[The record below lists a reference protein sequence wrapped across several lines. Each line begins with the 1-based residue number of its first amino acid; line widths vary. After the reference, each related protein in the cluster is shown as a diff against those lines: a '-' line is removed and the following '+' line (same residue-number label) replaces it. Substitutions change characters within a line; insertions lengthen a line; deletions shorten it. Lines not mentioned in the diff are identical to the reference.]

1 MAPRKRIGEILM
13 DNGFITEDQLEIAL
27 KEQKKTGELL
37 GSVLFGLG
45 FISQKDLFK
54 VLSATQQNA
63 PQSARP
69 AAGADEAGPELPE
82 EIDFLVQQSS
92 SLFQKSADLH
102 KVELDSPHSPLVNL
116 VEKILVNGIRRGA
129 TDVHINPDMKGV
141 RIRYRVDGV
150 LHHGMFLPSKLL
162 NPIVS
167 RIKVMGRMNI
177 AETRVPQDGSAEFF
191 YKNRGLDLRISS
203 FPVMGGEN
211 IVIRVL
217 DKTQVLVGLESLGF
231 LEDDIDR
238 INESLALPYGMILVT
253 GPTGSGKTTSLYSFL
268 SMINSVN
275 RNMFTIEDPVEYH
288 LPLARQAQV
297 NVKAGLTFATGLRS
311 ILRQD
316 PDVIL
321 VGEMRDAETA
331 ELAVRAALTGHLVFS
346 TLHTNDAASTI
357 VRMTDIGIDPF
368 LVSSTIDTI
377 VAQRLARILCPQC
390 KEPLPAGDPAYKTLA
405 ADPETQTLYRPT
417 GCRACDNAGVKG
429 RTVIYE
435 ILKVNRQI
443 RELINARASID
454 EIRNAAIDNGFRDM
468 SQVGM
473 QKVLSGVTSL
483 EEVRSIARTAL

>member
-1 MAPRKRIGEILM
+1 MPPRKRIGEILR
-13 DNGFITEDQLEIAL
+13 DDGFITEEQLQTAL
-27 KEQKKTGELL
+27 TEQKKTGELL
-37 GSVLFGLG
+37 GSVLFSLG

-54 VLSATQQNA
+54 VLSATQQNTQQG
-63 PQSARP
+63 PLTP
-69 AAGADEAGPELPE
+69 AGGEETSQELPE
-82 EIDFLVQQSS
+82 EIDYLVQQSS
-92 SLFQKSADLH
+92 SIFQKSADLY

-116 VEKILVNGIRRGA
+116 VEKILINGVRRGA

-150 LHHGMFLPSKLL
+150 LHHGMFLPGKLL

-177 AETRVPQDGSAEFF
+177 AETRVPQDGGAEFF

-203 FPVMGGEN
+203 FPVVGGEN
-211 IVIRVL
+211 IVIRIL
-217 DKTQVLVGLESLGF
+217 DKSQVLVGLESLGF
-231 LEDDIDR
+231 LEGDIAR
-238 INESLALPYGMILVT
+238 INEALTLPYGMILVT
-253 GPTGSGKTTSLYSFL
+253 GPTGSGKTTTLYSFL
-268 SMINSVN
+268 SMLNSVS

-321 VGEMRDAETA
+321 VGEMRDTETA

-346 TLHTNDAASTI
+346 TLHTNDAISTI
-357 VRMTDIGIDPF
+357 VRLTDIGIDPF

-377 VAQRLARILCPQC
+377 VAQRLARVLCTQC
-390 KEPLPAGDPAYKTLA
+390 KEPLPADDPAYQAVA
-405 ADPETQTLYRPT
+405 ADPATRTLYRAT
-417 GCRACDNAGVKG
+417 GCHACNHAGFKG

-435 ILKVNRQI
+435 ILKINRKI
-443 RELINARASID
+443 RELINSRASID
-454 EIRNAAIDNGFRDM
+454 EIRSAAIENGLRCM
-468 SQVGM
+468 SEIGVE
-473 QKVLSGVTSL
+473 KVLQGITTL
-483 EEVRSIARTAL
+483 EEVRSIARSAL

>member
-1 MAPRKRIGEILM
+1 MPPRKRIGDIMLE
-13 DNGFITEDQLEIAL
+13 NGFITEDQLQIAL
-27 KEQKKTGELL
+27 DEQKKTGELL

-45 FISQKDLFK
+45 FISQKNLFK
-54 VLSATQQNA
+54 VLSATQQDT
-63 PQSARP
+63 PK
-69 AAGADEAGPELPE
+69 AADNQEPGQDIPD
-82 EIDFLVQQSS
+82 EIDYLVQQSS
-92 SLFQKSADLH
+92 AIFQKSADLH
-102 KVELDSPHSPLVNL
+102 KAELDSPHSPLVNL
-116 VEKILVNGIRRGA
+116 VEKILINGIRRGA

-150 LHHGMFLPSKLL
+150 LHHGMFLPGKLL

-203 FPVMGGEN
+203 FPVLGGEN

-217 DKTQVLVGLESLGF
+217 DKSQVLVGLESLGF
-231 LEDDIDR
+231 LEEDIDR
-238 INESLALPYGMILVT
+238 INEALALPYGMILVT

-268 SMINSVN
+268 SMINSVS

-357 VRMTDIGIDPF
+357 VRLTDIGIDPF

-377 VAQRLARILCPQC
+377 VAQRLARLLCPQC
-390 KEPLPAGDPAYKTLA
+390 KVPLPAESPVYAAAGADPA
-405 ADPETQTLYRPT
+405 QHTLYKPA
-417 GCRACDNAGVKG
+417 GCNACDHSGFKG

-454 EIRNAAIDNGFRDM
+454 AIRGAAIDNGFRGM
-468 SQVGM
+468 SEIGLK
-473 QKVLSGVTSL
+473 KVLQGITTL
-483 EEVRSIARTAL
+483 EEVRSIARSAG

>member
-1 MAPRKRIGEILM
+1 MPPRKRIGDIMLE
-13 DNGFITEDQLEIAL
+13 NGFITEGQLNIAL
-27 KEQKKTGELL
+27 DEQKKTGELL

-45 FISQKDLFK
+45 FISQKNLFK
-54 VLSATQQNA
+54 VLSATQEETRNV
-63 PQSARP
+63 PNETD
-69 AAGADEAGPELPE
+69 AGQEIPE
-82 EIDFLVQQSS
+82 EIDYLIQQSS
-92 SLFQKSADLH
+92 AIFQKSDDLH
-102 KVELDSPHSPLVNL
+102 KAELDSPHSPLVNL

-167 RIKVMGRMNI
+167 RIKIMGRMNI

-203 FPVMGGEN
+203 FPVIGGEN

-217 DKTQVLVGLESLGF
+217 DKSQVLVGIESLGF
-231 LEDDIDR
+231 LEEDISY
-238 INESLALPYGMILVT
+238 INEALALPYGMILVT
-253 GPTGSGKTTSLYSFL
+253 GPTGSGKTTTLYSFL

-297 NVKAGLTFATGLRS
+297 NVKAGLTFSTGLRS

-321 VGEMRDAETA
+321 VGEMRDTETA

-346 TLHTNDAASTI
+346 TLHTNDAVSTI
-357 VRMTDIGIDPF
+357 VRLTDIGIDPF
-368 LVSSTIDTI
+368 LVSSTLDTI

-390 KEPLPAGDPAYKTLA
+390 KEALPSDDQAYEIVGANPKIETLF
-405 ADPETQTLYRPT
+405 RPT
-417 GCRACDNAGVKG
+417 GCRVCNNAGYKG

-435 ILKVNRQI
+435 ILKLDRRI
-443 RELINARASID
+443 REMINTRASID
-454 EIRNAAIDNGFRDM
+454 TIRTAAIENGFRGM
-468 SQVGM
+468 SEIGLK
-473 QKVLSGVTSL
+473 KVRQGLTTL
-483 EEVRSIARTAL
+483 EEIRSIARTAL